1 MKITRQRLRELIKE
15 ECEAIE
21 DEEYEESLLREADGD
36 LDIFV
41 MNTTIVYS
49 KDINTSSMLNK
60 IRGVE
65 GVTRATPQG
74 ESVTAGPNLLRH
86 FIDIKF
92 IIERGSVELYTN
104 NLIKKLGSFPEI
116 IRVRVMKVNQVER

>member
-74 ESVTAGPNLLRH
+74 ESVNAGPNLLRH

-104 NLIKKLGSFPEI
+104 KLIKKLGSFPEI